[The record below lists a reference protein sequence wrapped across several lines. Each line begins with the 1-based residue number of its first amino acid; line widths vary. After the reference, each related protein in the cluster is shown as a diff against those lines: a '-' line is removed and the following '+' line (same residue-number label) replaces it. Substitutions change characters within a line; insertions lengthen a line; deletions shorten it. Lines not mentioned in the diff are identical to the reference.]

1 MTLRTTQPPII
12 EPMRILFLSLAAAL
26 LAAPAQAQAQ
36 ALRDFCAERPGK
48 ATPPCIVDQGHLML
62 EVGLADAVFA
72 RGSGAHENTYSLA
85 ATELRLGVSK
95 RVEVGAQWTPAIID
109 RNRGEPSRT
118 GVGDLVLDLKAALTD
133 PDGQGLAISAQGFIT
148 APTATKGQG
157 AGGWTGG
164 VRLPVSAPLGPSTD
178 FELAPE
184 VDIVRDA
191 AGRGTHL
198 AWAGA
203 IGVSHGF
210 GPATLGVELWGQIDD
225 DPVDRTH
232 QASADLTAAYAVGD
246 NAQLDAGVNLGLNR
260 TTPDIEVYAGI
271 AKRF

>member
-1 MTLRTTQPPII
+1 
-12 EPMRILFLSLAAAL
+12 MRILLLSLAAAL
-26 LAAPAQAQAQ
+26 LAGSTQAQ

-72 RGSGAHENTYSLA
+72 RGSGAHEDTYSLA

-95 RVEVGAQWTPAIID
+95 RVEIGAEWTPAIID
-109 RNRGEPSRT
+109 HNRGESSRT
-118 GVGDLVLDLKAALTD
+118 GVGDVVLDLKAALTN
-133 PDGQGLAISAQGFIT
+133 PDANGLAVSVQGFVT
-148 APTATKGQG
+148 VPTATHGQG

-184 VDIVRDA
+184 VDVVRDA
-191 AGRGTHL
+191 ADGGTHL

-210 GPATLGVELWGQIDD
+210 GPTTLGVEFWGQVDD
-225 DPVDRTH
+225 DPADRTY

-246 NAQLDAGVNLGLNR
+246 SAQLDAGINLGLKR
-260 TTPDIEVYAGI
+260 TTPDVEIYAGI
-271 AKRF
+271 ARRF

>member
-1 MTLRTTQPPII
+1 
-12 EPMRILFLSLAAAL
+12 MRILLLSLAAAL
-26 LAAPAQAQAQ
+26 LASSVHAQ

-95 RVEVGAQWTPAIID
+95 RVEVGAEWTAAIID
-109 RNRGEPSRT
+109 HNRGEPSRT
-118 GVGDLVLDLKAALTD
+118 GVGDLVLDVKAALTNPEGD
-133 PDGQGLAISAQGFIT
+133 GLAISAQGFVT
-148 APTATKGQG
+148 APTATRGQG

-164 VRLPVSAPLGPSTD
+164 LRLPVSAPLGPSTD

-184 VDIVRDA
+184 VDVVRDA
-191 AGRGTHL
+191 AGHGTHL

-203 IGVSHGF
+203 VGVSHGF
-210 GPATLGVELWGQIDD
+210 GPTTLGVELWGQVDD
-225 DPVDRTH
+225 DPADRTH
-232 QASADLTAAYAVGD
+232 QASADVTAAYAVGD

-260 TTPDIEVYAGI
+260 ATPDVEVYAGI